1 MHDLDAYLT
10 LPDPYG
16 FVRVMFEA
24 PSDSHIYVIGVF
36 RTSNESEIDFQTL
49 PLDLREIIQE
59 KCKQVVQ
66 ERKPTEQ

>member
-1 MHDLDAYLT
+1 MYDLDAYVS
-10 LPDPYG
+10 LPEPYN

-36 RTSNESEIDFQTL
+36 RTSDDTEIDYQTL
-49 PLDLREIIQE
+49 LLDLKEQIQE
-59 KCKQVVQ
+59 KCRQVVQ